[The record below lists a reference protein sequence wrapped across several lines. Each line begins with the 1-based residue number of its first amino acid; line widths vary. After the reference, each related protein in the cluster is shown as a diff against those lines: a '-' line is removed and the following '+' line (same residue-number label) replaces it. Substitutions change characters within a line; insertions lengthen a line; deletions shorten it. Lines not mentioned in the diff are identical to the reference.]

1 MMKNETETIE
11 QHFYNFLKV
20 NGGNED
26 IESSKG
32 FLRLHFPKEHAQL
45 HTLNELIQLI
55 INNNMPMIES
65 IELIKCVVKTY
76 LNNSELGNFIS
87 DYEYLMKNIGT
98 EDTITVYHLYKKIAD
113 FIENKIGSSNVQNLK
128 NDFKHIID
136 SERVFDTIDT
146 FSQLFGILEDR
157 DALNDNDVSPLE
169 HILNKLDRNDD
180 IDTIKRVLNVFIKL
194 SHMQYKCK
202 ICKCQTN
209 FKPFRIPNEDFEA
222 PKPAETLVPKESD
235 ELQAVIN
242 YLCKNLGPD
251 WKKLARALRIPE
263 SRIQSIVHDHIRQVE
278 EQAYQ
283 MMMLW
288 RTTNENPTVDK
299 LLTALKSP
307 ICEKMS
313 LVRDIKTG
321 KHLQF

>member
-1 MMKNETETIE
+1 MMGNETETIKH
-11 QHFYNFLKV
+11 HFYGYLKDT
-20 NGGNED
+20 GGNED
-26 IESSKG
+26 IKSAER
-32 FLRLHFPKEHAQL
+32 FLSLRFPKEAVQL

-55 INNNMPMIES
+55 INDNIPMIES
-65 IELIKCVVKTY
+65 IELIKCLVKTY
-76 LNNSELGNFIS
+76 LNNSELENFII
-87 DYEYLMKNIGT
+87 DYEYLMKNIT
-98 EDTITVYHLYKKIAD
+98 IEDNITVYQLYKKIAD

-136 SERVFDTIDT
+136 SERVFDTINT

-180 IDTIKRVLNVFIKL
+180 IDIIKRILNVFIKL

-202 ICKCQTN
+202 VCKCQTN
-209 FKPFRIPNEDFEA
+209 FNPSCIPNNEDFEA
-222 PKPAETLVPKESD
+222 CKPASVPEDKFD

-251 WKKLARALRIPE
+251 WKKLARALRILEPT
-263 SRIQSIVHDHIRQVE
+263 IQSIVHDHIRQVE

-283 MMMLW
+283 MLMLW

-299 LLTALKSP
+299 LLAALKSP
-307 ICEKMS
+307 ICEKMM
-313 LVRDIKTG
+313 LVREIKTG